1 MEKDSLSSSKRRLYG
16 GTSLEYRSDAG
27 ATKYLVGTEQGTI
40 VSVER
45 KAKKD
50 GDSQK
55 QIKLISGE
63 DAGKDESFKHHGPSY
78 SLSRN
83 YFLPKCILSVG
94 DWMARVWTE
103 DIKTPI
109 MSTRYESHYLTS
121 ATWSTTRPGVF
132 YVTKKNGTMDVWDYY
147 FKGQFEPAYTVKIS
161 EHYSLSDIQISHK
174 SQGKF
179 IGIGCYDGS
188 VPVMELCRS
197 LYQSTNQN
205 GEKQAITQMFER
217 ETNREKGLQAS
228 KLAQRRAAKI
238 AQTKKPNKAKIKK
251 LSKEKDKKKVFD
263 LTDFSLVE
271 DDFMNFIKN
280 NQPKRIKQKE
290 EDKEKE

>member
-1 MEKDSLSSSKRRLYG
+1 M
-16 GTSLEYRSDAG
+16 
-27 ATKYLVGTEQGTI
+27 
-40 VSVER
+40 
-45 KAKKD
+45 

-55 QIKLISGE
+55 QIKLIYGE
-63 DAGKDESFKHHGPSY
+63 DAGKDESFKHHGPIY

-94 DWMARVWTE
+94 DWMARGWTE

-161 EHYSLSDIQISHK
+161 EHYSLSDIKISNK

-179 IGIGCYDGS
+179 IGIGCDDGS
-188 VPVMELCRS
+188 VTVMELCRS

-205 GEKQAITQMFER
+205 AEKQAITQMFER

-228 KLAQRRAAKI
+228 KLAQRRA
-238 AQTKKPNKAKIKK
+238 TKKPNKRNSTIKVK
-251 LSKEKDKKKVFD
+251 KQQNKEQEKKKVFD
-263 LTDFSLVE
+263 LNDFSLIE

-280 NQPKRIKQKE
+280 NLPK
-290 EDKEKE
+290 KEKPKEHNKENNDIIGN